1 MRPPDNSPSPA
12 LVRDLVWALSL
23 VWVAFA
29 GVLQATGHP
38 LASAAGAGA
47 VLLCAASLIS
57 GVLVARGM
65 P

>member
-1 MRPPDNSPSPA
+1 MQPPDNSPSPA

-23 VWVAFA
+23 VWLTLS
-29 GVLQATGHP
+29 GVLHFIGHP

-65 P
+65 S

>member
-1 MRPPDNSPSPA
+1 MQPPDNSPSPA

-23 VWVAFA
+23 VWVALA
-29 GVLQATGHP
+29 GVLQVIGHP

-47 VLLCAASLIS
+47 VLLCAASLCA